1 MRGENLPDRKA
12 GAAARWGQANLPEAI
27 TDSEAGLA
35 AFDAESQDIYV
46 RGVLALIPS
55 HWLVTY
61 RSGLVSALRAAATAL
76 EAADVQ

>member
-1 MRGENLPDRKA
+1 MTDENLAARKA
-12 GAAARWGQANLPEAI
+12 
-27 TDSEAGLA
+27 TSLA
-35 AFDAESQDIYV
+35 EFDAESQDIYV

-76 EAADVQ
+76 ESANVQ